1 VTLDRQI
8 RGWGDAFRMTNQR
21 VVFHQVD
28 AEIDKTLRDY
38 RLWFNR
44 LSSGL
49 PNPAQRQLLGVALL
63 ADTLRDAGHEDAGAA
78 ALPVS
83 DELLRTRLGKKG
95 QPRWPGHVPSSRRA
109 AIRDDP
115 RACPER

>member
-8 RGWGDAFRMTNQR
+8 RGWGDAFRMTSQR

-28 AEIDKTLRDY
+28 AEIDKMLRDY

-49 PNPAQRQLLGVALL
+49 PNPAQRRPLGVALL
-63 ADTLRDAGHEDAGAA
+63 ANTLRDSGHEDAGAA
-78 ALPVS
+78 ALPVKR
-83 DELLRTRLGKKG
+83 RTTSHAAWQEGAASLAG
-95 QPRWPGHVPSSRRA
+95 SRAQAEASR
-109 AIRDDP
+109 DP
-115 RACPER
+115 R